1 MTLSIYGNWLKQS
14 SSSFVL
20 CLGSESKFSKAGS
33 QEGKVMLSWAEDE
46 IGGAH
51 EDELKLLSLLYTFD
65 FHVIMHLPT
74 EARALQETK
83 HTDLAQESDRLN
95 EDPGKVEQLQV
106 WPLPTS

>member
-1 MTLSIYGNWLKQS
+1 
-14 SSSFVL
+14 
-20 CLGSESKFSKAGS
+20 
-33 QEGKVMLSWAEDE
+33 
-46 IGGAH
+46 
-51 EDELKLLSLLYTFD
+51 
-65 FHVIMHLPT
+65 MHLPT